1 MRFGHWLVVGALL
14 GGVVFQTQA
23 SDGRIGFRGAVVEP
37 GCSTTLSREQNTS
50 TLQLSDCAPSA
61 QGAILTVQSLR
72 DGSTK
77 ETVLQA
83 HRWAPSAQAF
93 SSGYALEPRDGGPY
107 VVRIDYP

>member
-1 MRFGHWLVVGALL
+1 MRFGRWLVVGALL
-14 GGVVFQTQA
+14 GGVASQA
-23 SDGRIGFRGAVVEP
+23 QAHDGRIGFRGAVVEP
-37 GCSTTLSREQNTS
+37 GCSVALSMEQNAS

-72 DGSTK
+72 DGST
-77 ETVLQA
+77 EEAVLQA

-93 SSGYALEPRDGGPY
+93 SSAYALAPGAY